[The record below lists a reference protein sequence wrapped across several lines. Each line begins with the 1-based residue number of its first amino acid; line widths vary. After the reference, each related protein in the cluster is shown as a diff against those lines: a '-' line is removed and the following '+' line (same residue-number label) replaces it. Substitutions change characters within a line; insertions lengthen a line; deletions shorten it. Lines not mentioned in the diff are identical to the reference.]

1 MPHAFEQRAPSRG
14 RFFFLILTVIAAL
27 SIAQAAFA
35 NPVDDKQKKAASI
48 ASQIDA
54 NGDKISALSE
64 SYDATR
70 LQLSSL
76 STAVADAQAQLVAA
90 QAQNTAIKS
99 RVQMRAVN
107 MYTSTDI
114 SPAPGVDPSAQRK
127 DQYAN
132 IATGNDSST
141 LLQLQITTEAV
152 NERKDALNK
161 EMASISQQEKYLADQ
176 QKSLES
182 ANAAQV
188 ALLKQTK
195 GELAALIADQQ
206 AKSRAA
212 AQKAAKAK
220 TGKSSNQSLPANLP
234 APSPKAAVAIEFARQ
249 QLGKPYRYAATGPGS
264 FDCSGLTMR
273 AYGAAGLSLPHY
285 SGAQYSMFP
294 HVPTSALQPGDLVFR
309 GAGGSAHVGLYIGN
323 GLMIHAPHT
332 GDVVKIAAIGS
343 IIGGARPG

>member
-161 EMASISQQEKYLADQ
+161 EMASISQQEKYLTDQ

-220 TGKSSNQSLPANLP
+220 TGSLRINHFLRTSPLHRLKQLLQLSLHANNL
-234 APSPKAAVAIEFARQ
+234 ASRTDMQ
-249 QLGKPYRYAATGPGS
+249 QLVLDR
-264 FDCSGLTMR
+264 LT
-273 AYGAAGLSLPHY
+273 
-285 SGAQYSMFP
+285 AQ
-294 HVPTSALQPGDLVFR
+294 V
-309 GAGGSAHVGLYIGN
+309 
-323 GLMIHAPHT
+323 
-332 GDVVKIAAIGS
+332 
-343 IIGGARPG
+343 